1 MKTFSKKREYLE
13 RIIKLLIGCFLLAIA
28 YNLFLV
34 PNDLIPGG
42 VSGLAII
49 LNYVFGIPNFIFI
62 FVTNIILLLLS
73 FLLLGKEQTKDT
85 VLGSL
90 IFPLFIRLTEPIH
103 TYFLLENTPVLLS
116 AIFGGVLFGLGI
128 GLIYRVG
135 YTTGGTDIINQIM
148 NKYLKISIGKSILLS
163 DGIIVLISFFILPV
177 NNIMYS
183 IIILY
188 LVSTISDKVILGVSS
203 SKCFFIMT
211 KKEDEVKE
219 YIIKNLK
226 HGVTSLLSEGGYSK
240 QKGTLLM
247 TSLPTKEYYK
257 LKEGIKKIDPEAF
270 YIVTDTYEVVGGE

>member
-13 RIIKLLIGCFLLAIA
+13 RIIKLLIGCFVLAIA

-49 LNYVFGIPNFIFI
+49 LNYAFGIPNFIFI
-62 FVTNIILLLLS
+62 LVMNLILLLLS

-85 VLGSL
+85 ILGSL
-90 IFPLFIRLTEPIH
+90 IFPLFIKLTEPIYH
-103 TYFLLENTPVLLS
+103 YFLLGNTPILLS
-116 AIFGGVLFGLGI
+116 AIFGGILFGLGI
-128 GLIYRVG
+128 GLIYRIG
-135 YTTGGTDIINQIM
+135 YTTGGTDIINQIIS
-148 NKYLKISIGKSILLS
+148 KYLKIGLGKSILLS

-240 QKGTLLM
+240 KQGTLLM

-270 YIVTDTYEVVGGE
+270 YIVTDTYEVFGGE